1 MTPQRKGNEMQKQK
15 DKEQQE
21 GIRQSSEPI
30 TSKGGG
36 ARQGGCALEQAGWI
50 TCKGA
55 RF

>member
-1 MTPQRKGNEMQKQK
+1 MTPQRKGNEMQKQ